1 MHIALYFWH
10 TNPVIT
16 KNFISG
22 GKYEQKLQQQHKRN
36 QPYNIF
42 RRPFQFFQKLW
53 HQKQP
58 EQELQKQIHPE
69 QDKPVLQ
76 PAWNQRRSGLI
87 FGMSMWWSVLLPYCP
102 PDISATGSARAGYI
116 SDSYFSPSISFAHAM
131 PYFHNSFSYIKNSNF
146 LCTWGKI
153 IFLKFFKKSV
163 DIFQSQE

>member
-76 PAWNQRRSGLI
+76 
-87 FGMSMWWSVLLPYCP
+87 
-102 PDISATGSARAGYI
+102 SA
-116 SDSYFSPSISFAHAM
+116 
-131 PYFHNSFSYIKNSNF
+131 
-146 LCTWGKI
+146 
-153 IFLKFFKKSV
+153 
-163 DIFQSQE
+163 